1 MYTIRQLATRRIV
14 RLDKKNIFEC
24 IYDKIV
30 LNNRIRYKIVLLT
43 PFLIINSFPLA
54 FVIFRNVSP
63 MDFLIFIVIHCQC
76 PRKVCNDMKNSSPW
90 IRIYMWIYPKPSYT
104 EEIDKCQ
111 VWQSGVNYWS
121 LDDHGQYIERC
132 QQSTPLSTQGA
143 DLGPRIVY
151 LLPPN

>member
-1 MYTIRQLATRRIV
+1 M
-14 RLDKKNIFEC
+14 
-24 IYDKIV
+24 
-30 LNNRIRYKIVLLT
+30 LT
-43 PFLIINSFPLA
+43 PFFITKSFPLA

-63 MDFLIFIVIHCQC
+63 IDFLIFIVIYRLC
-76 PRKVCNDMKNSSPW
+76 PRKVSNNMINSSPW
-90 IRIYMWIYPKPSYT
+90 IRIYIWIYPKPSYT

-132 QQSTPLSTQGA
+132 QQSTPPSTQGA

-151 LLPPN
+151 LSPSN